1 MANAA
6 APGLHGMDSGMAEG
20 ASMDTD
26 ARLDIRYVFEG
37 GGAPTNRIATSLSFW
52 P

>member
-1 MANAA
+1 
-6 APGLHGMDSGMAEG
+6 MAEG
-20 ASMDTD
+20 GSMGAD
-26 ARLDIRYVFEG
+26 ARLDLRYVFE